1 MRISSGSPIDNLL
14 DGGVQTGLLT
24 HVYGCAGCGKT
35 TFALQLSITACS
47 LGYDVLYFD
56 TEQMF
61 PASRLRQILD
71 GRDPAF
77 MQRIAVAQP
86 LSFEEQ
92 HDQFLTL
99 HNSGGRSWSMTNLG
113 LIIVDTIAKHYRIEV
128 ALSPFTKVFR
138 RFAEEQIPALLKIA
152 RKFDI
157 AILLLN
163 QVTADPS
170 DPQISKPVG
179 GDAVSRAAKYEL
191 KLEILDTMKHIGL
204 ATITKS
210 PLIRQIGS
218 SAEYAITHLGIT
230 QTASV

>member
-35 TFALQLSITACS
+35 TFALHLSITACS

-61 PASRLRQILD
+61 PASRLHQILD
-71 GRDPAF
+71 GRDPAI

-99 HNSGGRSWSMTNLG
+99 HNSGGRSWSMTNLR
-113 LIIVDTIAKHYRIEV
+113 LIIVEARYR
-128 ALSPFTKVFR
+128 
-138 RFAEEQIPALLKIA
+138 
-152 RKFDI
+152 
-157 AILLLN
+157 
-163 QVTADPS
+163 DPPPQSS
-170 DPQISKPVG
+170 D
-179 GDAVSRAAKYEL
+179 SR
-191 KLEILDTMKHIGL
+191 
-204 ATITKS
+204 S
-210 PLIRQIGS
+210 IGS
-218 SAEYAITHLGIT
+218 ADIETSWRRCSLQSCEVRA
-230 QTASV
+230 QTRDTGYNEAHWVGNDYKEPIDKANREQCRICNHSSGYNANRKCLSTSDERLAQREIDRIMIL